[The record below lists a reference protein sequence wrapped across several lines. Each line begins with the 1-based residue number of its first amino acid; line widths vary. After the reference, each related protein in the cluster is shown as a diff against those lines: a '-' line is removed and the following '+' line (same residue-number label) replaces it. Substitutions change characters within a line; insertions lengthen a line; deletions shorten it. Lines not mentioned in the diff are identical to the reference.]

1 MDVLLIGGPGNVTN
15 ALIEKL
21 NKEGDRISVLTG
33 TTLRKHAYKHIFEEY
48 AFSYE
53 STSIKEIF
61 ESVDPDV
68 TIFLGA
74 FDTNYNWKKAREES
88 VRYSAGLLN
97 VLMAYSLVKCGKFIY
112 LSSDIVYN
120 ASYPNDITEKEEV
133 SARDFRSMVVAQG
146 EELCNNYQQFEGVD
160 ITILRLDHLCT
171 IPANS
176 EEAVDLCSKMC
187 VQALRTDVID
197 ASDRNIVSLLS
208 ISDAVEFIYQVMSA
222 SQHSHSLYHLSS
234 GMPLNEIEL
243 AELVKKEMGGSVSI
257 RDNSVGTQYRVVLS
271 NDRFQ
276 NEFNGKIF
284 HDPERIV
291 KRTAEYIKKH
301 KSRFLED
308 EDKGKGFWGRMW
320 QTGKQVFRAVFPFL
334 ENLIVF
340 IPAFMLN
347 NRAVDSRF
355 FAKLDFYLL
364 YVLLFAIVYGQQQ
377 ATFSAI
383 LATAGYCFRQ
393 MYTRSGFEVVM
404 DYNTYVWVAQLFILG
419 LVVGYLRDQLTII
432 RKEEKEEIS
441 FLSGQIDDIQDINT
455 SNVRIKN
462 VLEEQIINH
471 NQSIGKVYEITSRLD
486 LYAPEEVMFY
496 AAEVIAQL
504 LDSKDVAIYTV
515 ANHSFARLFSST
527 SERARRLG
535 YSIRYDEMEE
545 LNDMLKSR
553 KVYINRSHT
562 AEYPLLANG
571 IFEGDEMQL
580 IVMVWGIPWER
591 MNLGLANLLTII
603 GYLIQNA
610 VLRAN
615 RYQKALENE
624 RLLDGTRILEK
635 DAFTAL
641 VRAYLK
647 AQDKGLTVCSILS
660 IETTK
665 EELKKEGEKV
675 AKLLRSTD
683 YLGVLEDD
691 RLYILLSNTNKK
703 GADVVSERF
712 REIGYDAIYQEDV
725 LVS

>member
-1 MDVLLIGGPGNVTN
+1 M
-15 ALIEKL
+15 
-21 NKEGDRISVLTG
+21 
-33 TTLRKHAYKHIFEEY
+33 
-48 AFSYE
+48 
-53 STSIKEIF
+53 
-61 ESVDPDV
+61 
-68 TIFLGA
+68 
-74 FDTNYNWKKAREES
+74 
-88 VRYSAGLLN
+88 
-97 VLMAYSLVKCGKFIY
+97 
-112 LSSDIVYN
+112 
-120 ASYPNDITEKEEV
+120 
-133 SARDFRSMVVAQG
+133 
-146 EELCNNYQQFEGVD
+146 
-160 ITILRLDHLCT
+160 
-171 IPANS
+171 
-176 EEAVDLCSKMC
+176 
-187 VQALRTDVID
+187 
-197 ASDRNIVSLLS
+197 
-208 ISDAVEFIYQVMSA
+208 
-222 SQHSHSLYHLSS
+222 
-234 GMPLNEIEL
+234 
-243 AELVKKEMGGSVSI
+243 
-257 RDNSVGTQYRVVLS
+257 
-271 NDRFQ
+271 
-276 NEFNGKIF
+276 
-284 HDPERIV
+284 
-291 KRTAEYIKKH
+291 
-301 KSRFLED
+301 
-308 EDKGKGFWGRMW
+308 
-320 QTGKQVFRAVFPFL
+320 
-334 ENLIVF
+334 
-340 IPAFMLN
+340 
-347 NRAVDSRF
+347 
-355 FAKLDFYLL
+355 
-364 YVLLFAIVYGQQQ
+364 
-377 ATFSAI
+377 
-383 LATAGYCFRQ
+383 
-393 MYTRSGFEVVM
+393 
-404 DYNTYVWVAQLFILG
+404 
-419 LVVGYLRDQLTII
+419 
-432 RKEEKEEIS
+432 
-441 FLSGQIDDIQDINT
+441 
-455 SNVRIKN
+455 
-462 VLEEQIINH
+462 
-471 NQSIGKVYEITSRLD
+471 
-486 LYAPEEVMFY
+486 
-496 AAEVIAQL
+496 
-504 LDSKDVAIYTV
+504 AIYTV